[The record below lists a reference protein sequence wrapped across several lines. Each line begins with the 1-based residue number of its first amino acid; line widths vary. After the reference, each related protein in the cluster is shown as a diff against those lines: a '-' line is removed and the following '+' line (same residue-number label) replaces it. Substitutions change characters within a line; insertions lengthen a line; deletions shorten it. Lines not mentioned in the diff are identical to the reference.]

1 LLYMRCRTF
10 YFLHLFFLS
19 SNSNSF
25 LILILW
31 ISILWHINSSCL
43 TFVHAVTGKQR

>member
-31 ISILWHINSSCL
+31 ISIL
-43 TFVHAVTGKQR
+43 